1 MFKGHQIVKLINNN
15 WVFDF
20 TEFIG
25 YSIKTDS
32 NGNIK
37 SYKEAFSA
45 HFNGTDITFDKKC
58 RVPLKVLKEA
68 SNQILKYQ
76 SNMVE
81 DNEHW

>member
-1 MFKGHQIVKLINNN
+1 MFKGHQIVKLINDK
-15 WVFDF
+15 WIFDF
-20 TEFIG
+20 TEFTG
-25 YSIKTDS
+25 YSIKTDG

-45 HFNGTDITFDKKC
+45 NFNGSDITFDKKC

-68 SNQILKYQ
+68 CNQILKYQ

-81 DNEHW
+81 DNEH